1 MGEEYRINKENQA
14 LIQTVVALLESIS
27 VIQIAVSLFAGLMMI
42 GMMVTFDNRGDLAT
56 ITLEITIFLAVSMA
70 FFLNYYYAWR
80 LRFDQAILTRLMQS
94 DRLGIDLFERL
105 DQSLIS
111 LNLLKS
117 SIPRDIEC
125 RMKGVM
131 KLFRRFIELSFL
143 LCSLSILGMIMVL
156 LG

>member
-27 VIQIAVSLFAGLMMI
+27 VIQIAVSLFAGLMLI

-70 FFLNYYYAWR
+70 LFLSYYYAWR

-131 KLFRRFIELSFL
+131 KLFRRFIVLSFL

>member
-42 GMMVTFDNRGDLAT
+42 GMMVTFDNQGDLAT

-70 FFLNYYYAWR
+70 LFLSYYYAWR

-131 KLFRRFIELSFL
+131 KLFRRFIVLSFL

>member
-70 FFLNYYYAWR
+70 LFLSYYYAWR

-131 KLFRRFIELSFL
+131 KLFRRFIVLSFL